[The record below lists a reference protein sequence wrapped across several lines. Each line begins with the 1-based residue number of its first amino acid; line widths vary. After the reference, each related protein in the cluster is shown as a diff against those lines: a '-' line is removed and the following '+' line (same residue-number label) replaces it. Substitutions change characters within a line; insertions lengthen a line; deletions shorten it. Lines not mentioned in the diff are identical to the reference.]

1 MNYFISPH
9 FLLLKEHEKHLRAV
23 CRVHL
28 PSNMTSRLIGMKEN
42 VTLDYNCPLRVLSL
56 MLLLLC
62 SATSWGK
69 TQRRALLSTGAVL
82 NEWSCTEWLGLN
94 LTKSRPKKSFP
105 RKSCS
110 THKYFRSD
118 NTGCPAQRKS
128 TQAIREQYDM
138 HLAGRG
144 MRGSPAIS
152 VAGCACKGIGSVTL
166 CECWEGEWFS
176 FFLFFKE
183 GEGIARKCVQI
194 NVKEWW
200 FLV

>member
-23 CRVHL
+23 CGVHL

-69 TQRRALLSTGAVL
+69 TQWRALLSTGAVL
-82 NEWSCTEWLGLN
+82 NKWSCTEWLGLN
-94 LTKSRPKKSFP
+94 LTKPRPRKSFP

-118 NTGCPAQRKS
+118 NAGCPAQRKS
-128 TQAIREQYDM
+128 TWAIREQYDM
-138 HLAGRG
+138 HLAGR
-144 MRGSPAIS
+144 RICGSPAIS
-152 VAGCACKGIGSVTL
+152 VAGCACKGISSVTL
-166 CECWEGEWFS
+166 CECWGGNSHLFS
-176 FFLFFKE
+176 FFSKREKALQE
-183 GEGIARKCVQI
+183 
-194 NVKEWW
+194 NVCKLMLKNGD
-200 FLV
+200 F